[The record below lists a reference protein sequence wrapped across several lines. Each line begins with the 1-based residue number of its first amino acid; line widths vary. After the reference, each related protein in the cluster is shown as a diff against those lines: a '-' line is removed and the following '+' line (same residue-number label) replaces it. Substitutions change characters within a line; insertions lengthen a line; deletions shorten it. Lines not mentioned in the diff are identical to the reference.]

1 MNKLETKNSLE
12 KPNLTP
18 KGLTP
23 DYLEPFFVGLFEG
36 DGCLYI
42 GRTKHG
48 PGKPSLTYPGI
59 QINLKNETH
68 NVIML
73 DLLANYFGGGLSY
86 KKKTDKV
93 VWAANSQSS
102 LKKIFNV
109 FKRYPLLTSR
119 KICMLNHAQ
128 ACLKNR
134 SWLYHKET
142 RDFKYENQSE
152 YLKKL
157 NADFKIPSYF
167 PAWISGFFEAEG
179 HFGSTHALRVYISQN
194 DDWYLLNAIKAYFSS
209 RHKLGLHKDARRDA
223 KHYRLSMTGKPVLK
237 NIIAHF
243 EAYALLGAKRSSFS
257 RLRNKFVQKSYV
269 S

>member
-1 MNKLETKNSLE
+1 MNKLETKNKLE

-18 KGLTP
+18 KSLIP
-23 DYLEPFFVGLFEG
+23 DYLEPFFVGLFDG
-36 DGCLYI
+36 DGSLHI
-42 GRTKHG
+42 NQTKHAKNKKG
-48 PGKPSLTYPGI
+48 LSYPVA
-59 QINLKNETH
+59 QISLKNVAQ
-68 NVIML
+68 NVSML
-73 DLLANYFGGGLSY
+73 LLIANHFGGGLTY
-86 KKKTDKV
+86 EKKTDKV

-102 LKKIFNV
+102 IKKIFNV

-119 KICMLNHAQ
+119 KICQLNHVQ

-134 SWLYHKET
+134 TWLYHKET
-142 RDFKYENQSE
+142 RDLKYKNQSE

-157 NADFKIPSYF
+157 NADFEIPSYF

-179 HFGSTHALRVYISQN
+179 CFGSTHALRVYISQN

-209 RHKLGLHKDARRDA
+209 HHKLGLHKDARSDA
-223 KHYRLSMTGKPVLK
+223 KHYRLSMSGKPVLK

-243 EAYALLGAKRSSFS
+243 KTYPLFGAKTLSFA
-257 RLRNKFVQKSYV
+257 RLRLKFVQKSYV